1 MAGGASRGE
10 RRRRPSY
17 KRGSGE
23 PWRTGAH
30 FAPENAEKLLDWCDA
45 ADLSVAAMLDKLI
58 EMLPTDPKTGL
69 PVGWPSGPQQ
79 EVIRLNAS

>member
-17 KRGSGE
+17 QRGSGE
-23 PWRTGAH
+23 RWRAGAD
-30 FAPENAEKLLDWCDA
+30 FSPENAEKLLDLCDA

-58 EMLPTDPKTGL
+58 EWLPTDPRTGL
-69 PVGWPSGPQQ
+69 PVGWPKAPQQ
-79 EVIRLNAS
+79 EAIQFAG